1 VLYAFGFERVGV
13 VAGDMYLV
21 IPAPLPGQEGAER
34 GVRVEVRLLERGE
47 LRGSAYSARPI
58 EVGRPVWRA
67 DLLEAAD
74 GPPGSLNRA
83 HYHPAFRGWDPGRRV
98 FDEAMTA
105 DPVRWVAGQLSDL
118 GGLLERAGVPADD
131 VTAADAVSLRGCLP
145 EITAAVER
153 LLRSVWEGELGV
165 PPGGEPAPAPAPGTA
180 TVPAAPA
187 AGVRAGWL

>member
-13 VAGDMYLV
+13 VAGDMYLE

-58 EVGRPVWRA
+58 EIGRPVWRA

-83 HYHPAFRGWDPGRRV
+83 HHHPAFRGWDPGQRV
-98 FDEAMTA
+98 FDAGLTA

-131 VTAADAVSLRGCLP
+131 VPAADAASLRGCVP
-145 EITAAVER
+145 EITATVER
-153 LLRSVWEGELGV
+153 LLRRVWDGELGV
-165 PPGGEPAPAPAPGTA
+165 PAGGEPAPVPG
-180 TVPAAPA
+180 AAAVSAGPG